1 MKRAR
6 LRPGPAPVRPTGSLT
21 GVRLLLTAW
30 FTLVVAVG
38 VVVLVAAVTWAS
50 TDHGAQVTQ
59 AAASAESAGTGFTGA
74 ELAVLLAVLGVLGV
88 LAFAPLT
95 WILLGYLLAPATRS
109 VAAQESFLGA
119 AAHDLRTPFA
129 TLTSLLT
136 IAQEDPDA
144 REDAL
149 QRASR
154 LVDRTQD
161 VVEDL
166 LLRAR
171 LASGTLP
178 VRLRPARLDQVAEA
192 VLADLSPADLS
203 PADLEVVV
211 ADDGRATVTIDVGG
225 HEVTLIAAPTV
236 ARLDPALTERA
247 VANLV
252 QNALRHGHRPGTPA
266 RITITVES
274 VDGLAA
280 VTVADQGPGLRP
292 PAVQAGLGLAVV
304 RWVAR
309 GHGGALQ
316 LGTGPEPGTRIR
328 LVFPAAPTP

>member
-1 MKRAR
+1 MRKARTAR
-6 LRPGPAPVRPTGSLT
+6 LRPGPAPTRSIGTLNRL
-21 GVRLLLTAW
+21 RLLLAAW

-50 TDHGAQVTQ
+50 TDHGAQVTR
-59 AAASAESAGTGFTGA
+59 ATESAETGGGFTGV
-74 ELAVLLAVLGVLGV
+74 ELAFLLGVLGVLGV
-88 LAFAPLT
+88 VAFAPLT
-95 WILLGYLLAPATRS
+95 WVLLGYLLAPATRS
-109 VAAQESFLGA
+109 VVAQESFLGA

-129 TLTSLLT
+129 TLSSLLT
-136 IAQEDPDA
+136 VAQEDPQA

-149 QRASR
+149 KRASR
-154 LVDRTQD
+154 LVDRTTD

-178 VRLRPARLDQVAEA
+178 VQLRPARLDQVAEA
-192 VLADLSPADLS
+192 VLADLSPTDL
-203 PADLEVVV
+203 AVIVG
-211 ADDGRATVTIDVGG
+211 DDGRATVTIDLGG
-225 HEVTLIAAPTV
+225 HEITLVAAPTV
-236 ARLDPALTERA
+236 AQLDPALTERA

-252 QNALRHGHRPGTPA
+252 QNALRHGHRPGGPA
-266 RITITVES
+266 RITITVGP
-274 VDGLAA
+274 VDGRPA

-292 PAVQAGLGLAVV
+292 PIVRAGLGLAVV

-309 GHGGALQ
+309 GHGGTLQ

-328 LVFPAAPTP
+328 LVFPAPSHL

>member
-1 MKRAR
+1 MKRAH
-6 LRPGPAPVRPTGSLT
+6 LRPGPAPVRPAGSLT

-50 TDHGAQVTQ
+50 TDHGAQFTQ
-59 AAASAESAGTGFTGA
+59 AAASAGTGFTGA

-136 IAQEDPDA
+136 IAREDPDA

-149 QRASR
+149 NRASR
-154 LVDRTQD
+154 LVDRTQG

-192 VLADLSPADLS
+192 VLADLS

-266 RITITVES
+266 RITITVGS
-274 VDGLAA
+274 VDGRAA

-292 PAVQAGLGLAVV
+292 PAVEAGLGLAVV

-328 LVFPAAPTP
+328 LVFPAGPTRDLHRR